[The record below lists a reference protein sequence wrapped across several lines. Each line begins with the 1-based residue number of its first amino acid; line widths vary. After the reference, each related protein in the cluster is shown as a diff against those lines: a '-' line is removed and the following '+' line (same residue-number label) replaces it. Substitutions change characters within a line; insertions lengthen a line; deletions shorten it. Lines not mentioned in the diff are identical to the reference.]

1 MISWIYRRLTDMTN
15 EASRLTILTS
25 NENKAQ
31 EFSRLLD
38 VELERV
44 AVDIPEIQETDVT
57 VVARKKAEEGFSKLN
72 RPCFVDDTGLTVHAW
87 GNLPGALIKW
97 FIDNVG
103 NNGFIAMLGGT
114 TSRKATVTT
123 ALGYCDKNGSQVFVG
138 ELHGT
143 IASAPRG
150 NNGFGYDPIFI
161 PEGQDKTFAE
171 MTDAERDAIS
181 MRALAVKAMKAG
193 LF

>member
-1 MISWIYRRLTDMTN
+1 MTN